1 MPALLNLVYNVAELG
16 IQVEANQGGS
26 RETGGRREERR
37 NAHLTLKIQINIR
50 SLLNEESSVVNGSCD
65 HSADCVF

>member
-1 MPALLNLVYNVAELG
+1 MAEVG

-26 RETGGRREERR
+26 RETEGRREERR

-50 SLLNEESSVVNGSCD
+50 SLLNEESMSYIQNSVVNGSCD